1 MPKILGC
8 QEHAKHRASAPAR
21 QDAENT
27 AVGERGERSIPVYGK
42 NHPVRSSGAARAVAQ
57 PLREKFSSS
66 HSFAREGRLMPRGKH
81 MAGVSA
87 KEQRQYEHIK
97 ESAEKSG
104 RYGSRAKEVAA
115 RTVMKEHKRKG
126 HAKGK

>member
-1 MPKILGC
+1 
-8 QEHAKHRASAPAR
+8 
-21 QDAENT
+21 
-27 AVGERGERSIPVYGK
+27 
-42 NHPVRSSGAARAVAQ
+42 VAQ
-57 PLREKFSSS
+57 ALPGTALEQSSLGQ
-66 HSFAREGRLMPRGKH
+66 EDCDVPKGKH
-81 MAGVSA
+81 MAGVGA

-115 RTVMKEHKRKG
+115 RTVMKEHKKKG